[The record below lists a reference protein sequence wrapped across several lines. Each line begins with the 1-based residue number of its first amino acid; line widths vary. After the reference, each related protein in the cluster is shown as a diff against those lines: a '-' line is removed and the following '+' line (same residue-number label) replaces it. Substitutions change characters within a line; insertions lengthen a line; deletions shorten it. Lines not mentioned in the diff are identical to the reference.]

1 LWPLKPSVDA
11 LLSVDVLDV
20 ALGLGVVAAEAIPV
34 TPRPTPSARAP
45 AVMPRV
51 ILLVRDMV
59 SP

>member
-1 LWPLKPSVDA
+1 
-11 LLSVDVLDV
+11 VLEV

-34 TPRPTPSARAP
+34 TPIPAPSARAP

>member
-45 AVMPRV
+45 A
-51 ILLVRDMV
+51 
-59 SP
+59 